1 METRKGKAT
10 STEEIIQ
17 AFGEYIQSPDFL
29 KAIEEAVEKA
39 MNKQMTKF
47 VQRLDLI
54 EQKCTS
60 LKEKSDQHDGCIFD
74 LEASLKAKD
83 AEIKCLTTAL
93 DDQATAVNNLKLTM
107 NEAEQYSRLNS
118 LKFHGVKESRLHVED
133 TDQLIRH
140 LCSDQL
146 DVPITLNDLDRSHRV
161 APRNDIATS
170 QPSNFVASNKQKD
183 NKEDHP

>member
-10 STEEIIQ
+10 STEAIIQ

-39 MNKQMTKF
+39 MNKQTTKF
-47 VQRLDLI
+47 VQRLDLV

-83 AEIKCLTTAL
+83 AEIKRLTTAL

-107 NEAEQYSRLNS
+107 NEAEQYSRRNS
-118 LKFHGVKESRLHVED
+118 LKFHGVKESRLED
-133 TDQLIRH
+133 TDQLIRQ

>member
-83 AEIKCLTTAL
+83 AEIKRLTTAL

>member
-1 METRKGKAT
+1 MATRKGKAT

-83 AEIKCLTTAL
+83 AEIKRLTTAL

-146 DVPITLNDLDRSHRV
+146 DVPITLNDLDRSHLV